1 MNTTMQR
8 IEKASPRMKAAF
20 VGAYYL
26 LTLLA
31 CAFVFFFR
39 GGQAFAVHL
48 VTGVFFIAITAFF
61 YGLSKHGLSRPE
73 RKLKGE

>member
-1 MNTTMQR
+1 MSTAEKIER
-8 IEKASPRMKAAF
+8 IEKTSRRMRATF

-39 GGQAFAVHL
+39 GGQAFAVHF
-48 VTGVFFIAITAFF
+48 VTSVFFIAITAFF
-61 YGLSKHGLSRPE
+61 YGLSKPE
-73 RKLKGE
+73 KKQKGD